1 MGRIGARGSEL
12 WTTDPYFRTSLL
24 NPSES
29 CRRESAGR
37 SQTPAPLPRMATP
50 LLLPPKFVTMSL
62 NWADYWANGIT
73 WDEAHS
79 FKYTTSLCLL
89 LSLDIIFALLLF
101 DIK

>member
-1 MGRIGARGSEL
+1 MQEGICRSFA
-12 WTTDPYFRTSLL
+12 
-24 NPSES
+24 NP
-29 CRRESAGR
+29 A
-37 SQTPAPLPRMATP
+37 TLPRMPTP